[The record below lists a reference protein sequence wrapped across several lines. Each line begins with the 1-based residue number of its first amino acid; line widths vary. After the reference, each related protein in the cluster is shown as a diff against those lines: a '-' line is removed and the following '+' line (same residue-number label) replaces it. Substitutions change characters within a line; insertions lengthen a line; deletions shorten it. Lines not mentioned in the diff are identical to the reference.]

1 MNQKVVKKLPI
12 PIHCPVLPTYG
23 RKVCSE
29 VEVVQKYAAIGGVRT
44 CMFVYRVS
52 RVKWNKSLIMLA
64 HASCFHSFPT
74 TTNMLAFS
82 TTPVGFFFV
91 HLSVS
96 SQSFTS
102 RMWKSEVE
110 DELLLRNAPETY
122 HLGNWSQAVC
132 FGNYY
137 GLSTLIYCPCATGI
151 PKAAAAAVLYNKNT
165 DNSSE
170 AHPCLF
176 RHPTCLKCSCLSVVH
191 KSCRVG
197 SGHAAKSSILRDVF
211 VCQWVGGYVHVYVCA
226 ARFSC
231 NFKSSFGCAW

>member
-82 TTPVGFFFV
+82 TTPVGVF
-91 HLSVS
+91 
-96 SQSFTS
+96 
-102 RMWKSEVE
+102 
-110 DELLLRNAPETY
+110 
-122 HLGNWSQAVC
+122 
-132 FGNYY
+132 
-137 GLSTLIYCPCATGI
+137 LSTSVFPVSLSLLGCENLKLKMSYCSEMLQRRIIYVIEVKLYVLGI
-151 PKAAAAAVLYNKNT
+151 IM
-165 DNSSE
+165 DFQ
-170 AHPCLF
+170 H
-176 RHPTCLKCSCLSVVH
+176 
-191 KSCRVG
+191 
-197 SGHAAKSSILRDVF
+197 
-211 VCQWVGGYVHVYVCA
+211 
-226 ARFSC
+226 
-231 NFKSSFGCAW
+231 